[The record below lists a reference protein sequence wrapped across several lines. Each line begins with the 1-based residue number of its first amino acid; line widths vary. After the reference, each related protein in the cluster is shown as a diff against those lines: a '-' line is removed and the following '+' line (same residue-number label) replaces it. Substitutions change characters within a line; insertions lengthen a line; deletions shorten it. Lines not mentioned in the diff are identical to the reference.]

1 MQRLVTCYY
10 ALALLAL
17 NGRLYEESERCLA
30 RAERL
35 DKRLRSGIMETR
47 RNDGSHYTKDEHG
60 RFTGSTSAGG
70 SGGSGGNSSGGGAD
84 SEQGGSSASSASGET
99 LSESDKRARHL
110 YDKMTKEERAE
121 VIQRGQNEPKAVFS
135 YDRADN
141 KAMSYLQKVP
151 KEPDTFDVM
160 SHGTPDRME
169 FFRQDYPSGD
179 RRADIDAYTLS
190 CILKGRSDYKA
201 FAADC
206 QQRGVTPTVR
216 LLSCNTG
223 STTNTGDCF
232 AQLLAN
238 ELGHNVSAPDKALI
252 AYPGGKT
259 KVGRYG
265 DGKMVTFFSRKN

>member
-1 MQRLVTCYY
+1 M
-10 ALALLAL
+10 
-17 NGRLYEESERCLA
+17 
-30 RAERL
+30 
-35 DKRLRSGIMETR
+35 
-47 RNDGSHYTKDEHG
+47 
-60 RFTGSTSAGG
+60 
-70 SGGSGGNSSGGGAD
+70 
-84 SEQGGSSASSASGET
+84 
-99 LSESDKRARHL
+99 
-110 YDKMTKEERAE
+110 
-121 VIQRGQNEPKAVFS
+121 FS
-135 YDRADN
+135 YDRPDN
-141 KAMSYLQKVP
+141 KAMIYLQKVP

-169 FFRQDYPSGD
+169 FFRQDYPNGD

-201 FAADC
+201 FVADC

-223 STTNTGDCF
+223 NTTNTGDCF

-238 ELGHNVSAPDKALI
+238 ELGHNVTAPDKALI